1 MLTYKKV
8 WVTYVSGKLFSVN
21 LQKKSFDK
29 ANTGQDTKKR

>member
-21 LQKKSFDK
+21 LKKSFDK
-29 ANTGQDTKKR
+29 ANTGRGH